1 MYEASP
7 NAYSA
12 EISPW
17 IILLFITLCSTATR
31 ESLVTIPNLEWP
43 FPPLTCSSSEHSLS
57 QSEVHPSNWSKS
69 SFIPHPSN
77 LISKSCWLKL
87 QNLPMTGHCY
97 TSDYHSIA
105 RLLIQAT
112 TISYPAGC
120 NSQLTYSACFRPW
133 VPQPL
138 PSLYSTDLLK
148 IKVLITSPSKECI
161 YSTYL
166 LVIFSYASQPSPPSS
181 SALLKQG

>member
-1 MYEASP
+1 MTFPTLNLFLLRAFLESFRNPSFQLIQFLHTSP
-7 NAYSA
+7 
-12 EISPW
+12 I
-17 IILLFITLCSTATR
+17 
-31 ESLVTIPNLEWP
+31 
-43 FPPLTCSSSEHSLS
+43 
-57 QSEVHPSNWSKS
+57 QSDQ
-69 SFIPHPSN
+69 
-77 LISKSCWLKL
+77 KSCCFKL

-97 TSDYHSIA
+97 TSDHHSTA
-105 RLLIQAT
+105 RLLTQAT

-120 NSQLTYSACFRPW
+120 NSQLTYSACFRSC

-148 IKVLITSPSKECI
+148 IQVFITSTPKECI

-181 SALLKQG
+181 SALLKQD

>member
-1 MYEASP
+1 MPDPMPVPTTPRTY
-7 NAYSA
+7 
-12 EISPW
+12 
-17 IILLFITLCSTATR
+17 
-31 ESLVTIPNLEWP
+31 
-43 FPPLTCSSSEHSLS
+43 SSSPTLSAVFPSLAAAQAKTWESWVILAFSLS
-57 QSEVHPSNWSKS
+57 FTFHIQR
-69 SFIPHPSN
+69 
-77 LISKSCWLKL
+77 ISKSCWLKL